1 MGHLRPLVA
10 RALVGQRHQALAHFA
25 QFADVPVDLR
35 HLLQRAR
42 LHVGAVAGRIV
53 EQRHQL
59 AALVQ
64 VEAHLPRLAQQRQL
78 FNVPGGI
85 MAVTVIAADRGGNQ
99 RFLFVKRIVLLV
111 NPVFFATSLIF
122 IFPP

>member
-1 MGHLRPLVA
+1 MMGHSAPLVA
-10 RALVGQRHQALAHFA
+10 RTLIGQRHQALAHFA

-85 MAVTVIAADRGGNQ
+85 MAVTVIAADWGGNQ
-99 RFLFVKRIVLLV
+99 RFLFVKTNR
-111 NPVFFATSLIF
+111 FAG
-122 IFPP
+122 

>member
-1 MGHLRPLVA
+1 MMGHSAPRHPGIGRPA
-10 RALVGQRHQALAHFA
+10 PAALAHFA
-25 QFADVPVDLR
+25 QFADVPFDLR

-78 FNVPGGI
+78 FNVPGGVV
-85 MAVTVIAADRGGNQ
+85 AVTIIAADRGGNQ

-111 NPVFFATSLIF
+111 SPVFATSLIF